1 MNVSFESLASNT
13 PSVPPRQETPLRGFS
28 DHTDELIET
37 VRGRLEATNDRIR
50 EIEHTLS
57 SVSFR
62 SLFSRA
68 ALQEE
73 LTRCYH
79 DRHRLEDEIA
89 QLSPLPMEVVENGVV
104 LEEEGEDLPR

>member
-1 MNVSFESLASNT
+1 MSFESSASNT
-13 PSVPPRQETPLRGFS
+13 PPALPPQDELPQDFS
-28 DHTDELIET
+28 DHTAEHIKSI
-37 VRGRLEATNDRIR
+37 RGRIESVNDRIR

-104 LEEEGEDLPR
+104 LEEEDEGLPR